1 MGKRA
6 KTTTTTREKDDDDDD
21 DVVDDR
27 FAATFDEDDDD
38 GTDDETN
45 ANANENE
52 EEVAAVVKPTKT
64 LDAAALERVRKDH
77 ARRGVVFLGT
87 IPPFMKPT
95 KLRQLL
101 NEYGETD
108 RMYLAPEDP
117 AIRAKR
123 KKFGGNTGKKFV
135 EGWVEFRN
143 KKHAKKAAE
152 MLHGRQVGGKRRSA
166 HYYDLWNIRYLPKFK
181 WDNLTEEMEYQ
192 KALREKK
199 IQLELAVAKKER
211 DFYIEKMDQ
220 AKALEAM
227 KERRAKRRAAEGAAD
242 DETEEEALERYKREK
257 EAEDKEEKKRI
268 MRTFKQKAAQ
278 DPDFVDE
285 TKELANLDLLKSIFT

>member
-1 MGKRA
+1 MGKRV
-6 KTTTTTREKDDDDDD
+6 KTTEPTTREDDDDDD
-21 DVVDDR
+21 VDDR
-27 FAATFDEDDDD
+27 FAATFEEDDDG
-38 GTDDETN
+38 GTDDEKN
-45 ANANENE
+45 GNGSEK
-52 EEVAAVVKPTKT
+52 VAAVVKPKT

-143 KKHAKKAAE
+143 KKDAKKAAE

-242 DETEEEALERYKREK
+242 DETEEEGLERYKREK

>member
-1 MGKRA
+1 MGKRV
-6 KTTTTTREKDDDDDD
+6 KTTEPTTREDDDDDD
-21 DVVDDR
+21 VDDR
-27 FAATFDEDDDD
+27 FAATFEEDDDG
-38 GTDDETN
+38 GTDDEKN
-45 ANANENE
+45 GNGSEK
-52 EEVAAVVKPTKT
+52 VAAVVKPKT

-143 KKHAKKAAE
+143 KKDAKKAAE

>member
-1 MGKRA
+1 MGKRV
-6 KTTTTTREKDDDDDD
+6 KTTEPTTREDDDD

-27 FAATFDEDDDD
+27 FAATFEEDDDG
-38 GTDDETN
+38 GTDDEKN
-45 ANANENE
+45 GNGSEK
-52 EEVAAVVKPTKT
+52 VAAVVKPKT

-143 KKHAKKAAE
+143 KKDAKKAAE

>member
-1 MGKRA
+1 MGKRV
-6 KTTTTTREKDDDDDD
+6 KTTEPTTREDDDDND
-21 DVVDDR
+21 VDDR
-27 FAATFDEDDDD
+27 FAATFEEDDDD

-45 ANANENE
+45 GNGSEK
-52 EEVAAVVKPTKT
+52 VAAVVKPKT

-143 KKHAKKAAE
+143 KKDAKKAAE

-227 KERRAKRRAAEGAAD
+227 KERRAKRRAAEGAVD

-285 TKELANLDLLKSIFT
+285 SKELANLDLLKSIFT

>member
-1 MGKRA
+1 MGKRV
-6 KTTTTTREKDDDDDD
+6 KTTEPTTREDDDDND
-21 DVVDDR
+21 VDDR
-27 FAATFDEDDDD
+27 FAATFEEDDDG
-38 GTDDETN
+38 GTDDEKN
-45 ANANENE
+45 GNGSEK
-52 EEVAAVVKPTKT
+52 VAAVVKPKT

-143 KKHAKKAAE
+143 KKDAKKAAE